1 MLLLIYIFNEN
12 QKLKSNNEQEN
23 DFLTEE
29 ITYVKVNNVKEIQE
43 DILNRDFKKKYV
55 EYFIIITKQNICRV
69 HSINREFDKHY
80 ILESKK
86 QKLEN

>member
-29 ITYVKVNNVKEIQE
+29 VTYVKVNNVKEIQE
-43 DILNRDFKKKYV
+43 DILNRDFKK
-55 EYFIIITKQNICRV
+55 NM
-69 HSINREFDKHY
+69 
-80 ILESKK
+80 
-86 QKLEN
+86 